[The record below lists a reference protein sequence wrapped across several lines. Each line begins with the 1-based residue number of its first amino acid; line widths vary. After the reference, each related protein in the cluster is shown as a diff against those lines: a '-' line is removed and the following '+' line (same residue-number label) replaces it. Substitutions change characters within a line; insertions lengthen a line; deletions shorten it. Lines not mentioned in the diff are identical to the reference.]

1 MRRFKRELGLEKVN
15 YQQKDLLSKLVKAIG
30 ILYRTERK
38 KSSYLSKDDL
48 SRLQNALLSRHF
60 RFSTMFRAY
69 IPQPN
74 KPGKLRPITPPARRD
89 RRVMD
94 GMAILLNI
102 VFESTFLPCS
112 HGFRPGKGPLTFMT
126 CVENWRDV
134 DRLIKADVVACFV
147 LITRYFFRN

>member
-1 MRRFKRELGLEKVN
+1 M
-15 YQQKDLLSKLVKAIG
+15 I
-30 ILYRTERK
+30 
-38 KSSYLSKDDL
+38 
-48 SRLQNALLSRHF
+48 
-60 RFSTMFRAY
+60 RAY
-69 IPQPN
+69 IPKPN

-89 RRVMD
+89 RIVMD

-134 DRLIKADVVACFV
+134 DRLIKADVVACFDSIDHQI
-147 LITRYFFRN
+147 LIDKLGKHVGSRNGALLR